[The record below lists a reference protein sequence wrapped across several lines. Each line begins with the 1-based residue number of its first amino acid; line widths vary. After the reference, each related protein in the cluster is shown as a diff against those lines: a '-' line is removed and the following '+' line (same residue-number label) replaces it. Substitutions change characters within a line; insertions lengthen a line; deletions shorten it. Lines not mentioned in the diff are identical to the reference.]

1 MKTYKEFMSE
11 SRFISE
17 KFLKIAKAA
26 FNDKVVKSLSKDSL
40 RMANELPREIPN
52 SMRTVS
58 TGPFPKSEIDSHKGY
73 LRNVRQG
80 YIKPTPEP
88 VKGMTGA
95 TSIGKPKQTGVAIHP
110 DRKRLPKHEKSRGV
124 KTKGVKTPPNIPSYF
139 NPKGESDIMQYV
151 KAKKS
156 NDPDLDYYKAP
167 ILSRRMNTIISKN
180 KRIKDAQDRLNK
192 LYKKGDEK

>member
-26 FNDKVVKSLSKDSL
+26 FNDKVVKSLSQDSL
-40 RMANELPREIPN
+40 RRANELPREIPN

-58 TGPFPKSEIDSHKGY
+58 TGPFPRSEIDSEKRY

-80 YIKPTPEP
+80 YIEPTPEP

-95 TSIGKPKQTGVAIHP
+95 TSIGKPEETGVAIHP
-110 DRKRLPKHEKSRGV
+110 DSKRLPKHEKARGV
-124 KTKGVKTPPNIPSYF
+124 KTKGVKTPANIPSHF
-139 NPKGESDIMQYV
+139 NPRGESDIMQYM
-151 KAKKS
+151 KAKKR
-156 NDPDLDYYKAP
+156 NDPDLKYYKMP